1 MNSFALPCRFLLLVF
16 VLLASLAFAR
26 SISGHDPG
34 HHPRIQGFIATLY
47 ASPSSSS
54 SFSSS
59 SRSKRGQFNVRT
71 AALRDPRFRFA
82 LCCSSSSSST
92 SSSSSP
98 SDSTPSTKDVALER
112 LVSSLLSLRGG
123 GAQQAA
129 AAAAAVLGPTTVRS
143 GSSSPP
149 HPSPDGTPLPKHS
162 SLMMDSEEGEGD
174 VGREGGRQEF
184 GNTLPRISFGLWPV
198 GRNASLWSA
207 VSFGWVDPLMARGNA
222 QPLEMEDLW
231 HVAEEDKMSKLSQE
245 FQAVYAAEAEKADG
259 RGVLPAV
266 HKEERES
273 PRTTWAQAPLI
284 RTFLRLFRLP
294 LLTTGALRLA
304 VSCVQFLPPLLIA
317 RLLRLLEAG
326 AGLDVR
332 SGYRL
337 VLCLAVTLI
346 AKTGVENQY
355 YHHLSVMG
363 LQASTVGEIVN
374 MMQLDA
380 ARLEGVASS
389 VHTLWNGL
397 LDIVVYMAMLVACM
411 GPSMLAGILIMAS
424 VIPLNAVF
432 LGILA
437 KARERTLKSTDSRV
451 KLTNEVLQGIRS
463 IKSYAWE
470 TPFLKQVEAVRAQEL
485 STIMSAAKLRGVLV
499 AFLGAT
505 PSIVSM
511 VTLWAYV
518 ALGNTLSASKV
529 FTALALFNQLRFPL
543 LYYPMVIA
551 AFAEGRVALTRLQNF
566 LDAPQVEGQRL
577 AEPSPASM
585 TASLLTHGKVAT
597 TLAGA
602 DSGAER
608 GQGEGVGIHLHD
620 ASFSYAVQANRPAPG
635 AQADSDDATR
645 LRNCSLSVVPGE
657 VVAVVGS
664 LGSGKS
670 SLVRALLGEMSLL
683 KGDAGA
689 EGGREGGAPP
699 HALHALT
706 HDDDRHVEEGG
717 RETRRE
723 GEGPGGVVRVEGS
736 LAYVP
741 QTAWVP
747 NEAFRD
753 CVLFGSPYNAVKYQR
768 TLDACCLGP
777 DVARLEASDQT
788 EIGER
793 GVTLSGGQ
801 KQRLALARAV
811 YADADIYLLDD
822 PFSALDAQVGRQVFE
837 NCLRDPKGP
846 LAGKAVVLVTNQLQ
860 FLPYVDKIVM
870 MGPME
875 GGNGDV
881 GIIDQGRYWDLIARG
896 HDLES
901 MLASSATA
909 AAAASPSPSHDETE
923 RQGEHGHHADIGVAA
938 AAAGGAS
945 GVGDEQHASYH
956 QLHASDEE
964 GMEGEPL
971 LAMEEQGVGEEV
983 REEGL
988 ERGKLMKEE
997 ERITGAVKAKVYNA
1011 YLGAVRSPL
1020 LILLAVISF
1029 VVANGTQF
1037 IQQAIIAAWT
1047 SDPLHIK
1054 RPARVYLLGVSSM
1067 AAMVAAFNYLRTYLS
1082 VLAGV
1087 RASDYLHHRA
1097 LQKVLGAPMRYFD
1110 TTPLGSLVQRFSSD
1124 LDQVDQQLPGTLGMF
1139 ITCVFQLVG
1148 TLGAILAAT
1157 PQFSVALFPISW
1169 IYLSVMNYFR
1179 AVTRELKRL
1188 DSLSRSPI
1196 YSHFSETLGGLS
1208 VIRAFRKEKA
1218 FIKANEAKV
1227 DDNVRAYISLKAA
1240 DRWLS
1245 VRLELLGAGVV
1256 GIGAVLSVHG
1266 TAMGHLGAGLAG
1278 LALTNALG
1286 VTGLLN
1292 WAVRC
1297 LAETEAIMNSVERV
1311 QQLVES
1317 VPAEAPAHLNAL
1329 SHAHDLSALD
1339 ALHRNISS
1347 GGTTGA
1353 GMVTRPVRDLQD
1365 DASLVASGWPW
1376 KGGLYFRRAVMRYRQ
1391 DTSPILQGFTAAI
1404 RPKEKIGI
1412 VGRTGAGKSSL
1423 FVGLLRL
1430 VELEGGSIEIDGVD
1444 ISKVG
1449 LATLRSAV
1457 SVIPQDPVLFSGS
1470 IRSNLDPF
1478 QTYDDAT
1485 LWSALRKASL
1495 EGAFR
1500 TSPLGLDQPV
1510 SEYGENLSSGQ
1521 RQLLCLARALLRKP
1535 RILLLDEATSSVDQ
1549 ATDQLIQETIRRE
1562 FLDCTVLTIAHRL
1575 ETVLDSDRI
1584 LVMQNGRLVEFDRPQ
1599 TLLGRRN
1606 SLFAALVRGAE
1617 LEGGAEVGQGGSVSA
1632 PVSTSPLPTAIPTPA
1647 AA

>member
-1 MNSFALPCRFLLLVF
+1 
-16 VLLASLAFAR
+16 
-26 SISGHDPG
+26 
-34 HHPRIQGFIATLY
+34 
-47 ASPSSSS
+47 
-54 SFSSS
+54 
-59 SRSKRGQFNVRT
+59 
-71 AALRDPRFRFA
+71 
-82 LCCSSSSSST
+82 
-92 SSSSSP
+92 
-98 SDSTPSTKDVALER
+98 
-112 LVSSLLSLRGG
+112 
-123 GAQQAA
+123 
-129 AAAAAVLGPTTVRS
+129 
-143 GSSSPP
+143 
-149 HPSPDGTPLPKHS
+149 
-162 SLMMDSEEGEGD
+162 
-174 VGREGGRQEF
+174 
-184 GNTLPRISFGLWPV
+184 
-198 GRNASLWSA
+198 
-207 VSFGWVDPLMARGNA
+207 
-222 QPLEMEDLW
+222 
-231 HVAEEDKMSKLSQE
+231 
-245 FQAVYAAEAEKADG
+245 
-259 RGVLPAV
+259 
-266 HKEERES
+266 
-273 PRTTWAQAPLI
+273 
-284 RTFLRLFRLP
+284 
-294 LLTTGALRLA
+294 
-304 VSCVQFLPPLLIA
+304 
-317 RLLRLLEAG
+317 
-326 AGLDVR
+326 
-332 SGYRL
+332 
-337 VLCLAVTLI
+337 
-346 AKTGVENQY
+346 
-355 YHHLSVMG
+355 
-363 LQASTVGEIVN
+363 
-374 MMQLDA
+374 
-380 ARLEGVASS
+380 
-389 VHTLWNGL
+389 
-397 LDIVVYMAMLVACM
+397 
-411 GPSMLAGILIMAS
+411 MAS

-577 AEPSPASM
+577 AEPFPASM
-585 TASLLTHGKVAT
+585 TKSLLTHEKVAT

-602 DSGAER
+602 HSGAER

-635 AQADSDDATR
+635 AQ
-645 LRNCSLSVVPGE
+645 
-657 VVAVVGS
+657 
-664 LGSGKS
+664 
-670 SLVRALLGEMSLL
+670 
-683 KGDAGA
+683 
-689 EGGREGGAPP
+689 
-699 HALHALT
+699 
-706 HDDDRHVEEGG
+706 
-717 RETRRE
+717 
-723 GEGPGGVVRVEGS
+723 
-736 LAYVP
+736 
-741 QTAWVP
+741 TAWVP

-753 CVLFGSPYNAVKYQR
+753 CVLFGSPYDAVKYQR

-860 FLPYVDKIVM
+860 FLPYVDKIVV

-945 GVGDEQHASYH
+945 GVVDEQHASYH

-983 REEGL
+983 REEGQ

-997 ERITGAVKAKVYNA
+997 ERITGAVKAKVYKA

-1196 YSHFSETLGGLS
+1196 YSHFSETL
-1208 VIRAFRKEKA
+1208 
-1218 FIKANEAKV
+1218 V

-1376 KGGLYFRRAVMRYRQ
+1376 KGGIYFRRAVMRYRE

-1495 EGAFR
+1495 EAAFR

-1562 FLDCTVLTIAHRL
+1562 FLDCTVLTIAHRTDVWSSSTGL
-1575 ETVLDSDRI
+1575 RPFLDGETPSSRHSCVGQSWRVGPREDKGEACQRLSPRCHCQKQYPRRRQHESRLDFVIGGIKCTVAGKSAGWTI
-1584 LVMQNGRLVEFDRPQ
+1584 KQGLQVGRLWQDH
-1599 TLLGRRN
+1599 RRCI
-1606 SLFAALVRGAE
+1606 LAWEYAYAVKQWMRW
-1617 LEGGAEVGQGGSVSA
+1617 VH
-1632 PVSTSPLPTAIPTPA
+1632 
-1647 AA
+1647 